1 MRLLKEKGAF
11 LSPQVYI
18 FSVEPKFDWFT
29 DENRRKMRQVAEGLD
44 RELKLAR
51 KHGVKIVF
59 GTDMFG
65 EEYFRL
71 QNAEL
76 GMRLKWFTPVE
87 VLRQATSN
95 AAELLALSG
104 SRNPYKDGPL
114 GVLREGAYA
123 DLLLVDGNP
132 LENLRILEDPARNLV
147 LIMKDGRIY
156 KNTLS

>member
-1 MRLLKEKGAF
+1 
-11 LSPQVYI
+11 
-18 FSVEPKFDWFT
+18 
-29 DENRRKMRQVAEGLD
+29 
-44 RELKLAR
+44 
-51 KHGVKIVF
+51 
-59 GTDMFG
+59 
-65 EEYFRL
+65 
-71 QNAEL
+71 
-76 GMRLKWFTPVE
+76 VE